1 MLVPKMVEHLL
12 LPVVLLMVVC
22 GDYYTSALAQV
33 EQ

>member
-22 GDYYTSALAQV
+22 GDYYTSALA
-33 EQ
+33 